1 LFVRETTQV
10 SIGGDRGASPEVV
23 FPALGA
29 LTVQAQPGNCK
40 VYVDG
45 EFVDVTPVLDLP
57 IASGAHRVRVLFVPN
72 GATRDV
78 NVSIAAGKTERVMV
92 KF

>member
-1 LFVRETTQV
+1 V
-10 SIGGDRGASPEVV
+10 GDRGASPEVV
-23 FPALGA
+23 FPSLGA

-45 EFVDVTPVLDLP
+45 AFVDVTPVLDLP

-78 NVSIAAGKTERVMV
+78 DVSITAGKTERVMV